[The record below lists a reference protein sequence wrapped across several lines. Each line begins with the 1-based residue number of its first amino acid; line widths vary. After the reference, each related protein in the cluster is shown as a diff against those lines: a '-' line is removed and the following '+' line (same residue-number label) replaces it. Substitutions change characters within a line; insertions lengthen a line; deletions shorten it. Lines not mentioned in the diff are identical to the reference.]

1 MLREM
6 GHVYPDEIRQFIVQ
20 NMADL
25 SIVAFSRAIERR
37 LPDLR
42 AAGVSCVQRRS
53 FRTSAGWSAGLTD
66 SYTFLI
72 CPSPSIR

>member
-25 SIVAFSRAIERR
+25 STVAFSRAIERR
-37 LPDLR
+37 NPDLR
-42 AAGVSCVQRRS
+42 AKLRQLRKEAR
-53 FRTSAGWSAGLTD
+53 A
-66 SYTFLI
+66 
-72 CPSPSIR
+72 